1 MKRLFRQL
9 FVPGIIVVTMIAL
22 TFAATLSDDIKTTVA
37 VMAPT
42 VRKSDIVLVI
52 DPGHGGADGGAVSAS
67 GAKESEINLATAVK
81 LRDLAGFFGIDTIMT
96 RQSEEIPY
104 PESAGTI
111 REKKIYDQ
119 NSRVEL
125 VNSTENAILISIHQ
139 NNYPD
144 TSPSGAQVFYSDN
157 DCSVAIAENIK
168 SEFET
173 AIGTEQT
180 RGIKEIGDDI
190 YLFQKIDCPAVLV
203 ECGFMSNPEDFALL
217 STESYKNKLALV
229 IVSGYLQSIDDIYTY
244 YGGTNESEDSVL
256 LY

>member
-1 MKRLFRQL
+1 MKKLL
-9 FVPGIIVVTMIAL
+9 KNLLVPGLIVVSMFVM
-22 TFAATLSDDIKTTVA
+22 TFMATFSDDIKTTAA
-37 VMAPT
+37 VMAPA
-42 VRKSDIVLVI
+42 VRKSDVVLVI
-52 DPGHGGADGGAVSAS
+52 DPGHGGADGGAVSDS
-67 GAKESEINLATAVK
+67 GAKESEINLATAIKV
-81 LRDLAGFFGIDTIMT
+81 RDLAGFFGVDTIMT

-125 VNSTENAILISIHQ
+125 VNSYENAILISIHQ

-203 ECGFMSNPEDFALL
+203 ECGFMSNPGDFALL
-217 STESYKNKLALV
+217 STESYKSKLALAV
-229 IVSGYLQSIDDIYTY
+229 VSGYLRSAEDIDTY
-244 YGGTNESEDSVL
+244 YGGTNESEDSIL